1 MQIAKN
7 TVVALDIEVS
17 DVWGNLLERSE
28 RPLSY
33 LHGGYEGIVPA
44 VEQALEG
51 KQPGDS
57 LSLRLEPEE
66 AFGDYDEEL
75 VRVEPRARFPET
87 LEVGMQFE
95 GVPVADDEVADE
107 ADTGESIIYIVTD
120 ISDESV
126 VLDGNHPYAG
136 IALQFNCTVRD
147 VRAATAGEIEQSGPD
162 DDDAATVRV
171 ADH

>member
-1 MQIAKN
+1 MQVAKN
-7 TVVALDIEVS
+7 TVVSLDIEVS

-44 VEQALEG
+44 VEQALDG

-57 LSLRLEPEE
+57 LSLRLEPDD

-75 VRVEPRARFPET
+75 VRVESRARFPET

-95 GVPVADDEVADE
+95 GVPSGDDEVADD
-107 ADTGESIIYIVTD
+107 AHDDALIYVVTD
-120 ISDESV
+120 IADDAV

-147 VRAATAGEIEQSGPD
+147 VRAATVAEIEQGCPD
-162 DDDAATVRV
+162 DGDAATVRV